1 MSGGWISSFLIKKGM
16 TLNASRK
23 IALGMSAALMP
34 LAAFVVPA
42 PTGMAILFIS
52 LAFLGHQFWSV
63 ILQTLPT
70 DLYPKGTVGS
80 VAGLMG
86 ASGSFSAM
94 LFALIVGYI
103 LGTYAS
109 YLPVFITVSLLHP
122 ISFVILM
129 IMIPHISPR
138 KIFDTKN
145 NLTTRGAQ

>member
-1 MSGGWISSFLIKKGM
+1 M

-23 IALGMSAALMP
+23 IALGVSASLMP

-63 ILQTLPT
+63 IIQTLPT

-109 YLPVFITVSLLHP
+109 YVPVFMTVSLLHP

-129 IMIPHISPR
+129 IMIPRISPR
-138 KIFDTKN
+138 KIFDDGNKLQT
-145 NLTTRGAQ
+145 